1 MSLKERLMDDLKTSM
16 KNKDRTRKNTV
27 TMLRAAIKQREIDEK
42 IELTDEDIIEVIAK
56 QVKQKRDS
64 IEDFKKADRQ
74 DLLDITVEEIDILSA
89 YLPEQLTEEE
99 IDEIVKA
106 AIDEVGANSSK
117 DIGKVMGKLMPQV
130 KGKADGG
137 IVNRI
142 VRQYLK

>member
-1 MSLKERLMDDLKTSM
+1 MSLKEKLMDDLKTSM
-16 KNKDRTRKNTV
+16 KNKDRTRKNTI

-74 DLLDITVEEIDILSA
+74 DLLDITLEEIDILSA

-106 AIDEVGANSSK
+106 VIDEVGANSSK

>member
-1 MSLKERLMDDLKTSM
+1 MDDLKTSM

-27 TMLRAAIKQREIDEK
+27 TMLRVAIKQREIDEK

>member
-27 TMLRAAIKQREIDEK
+27 TMLRVAIKQREIDEK

>member
-1 MSLKERLMDDLKTSM
+1 MSLKERLMDEYKTSM
-16 KNKDRTRKNTV
+16 RNKDKMRKDV
-27 TMLRAAIKQREIDEK
+27 IIMLRAAVKQREIDER
-42 IELTDEDIIEVIAK
+42 IELNDDDILEIIAK

-74 DLLDITVEEIDILSA
+74 DLVDLTVEEIEILTE

-106 AIDEVGANSSK
+106 AIDEVVANSSK
-117 DIGKVMGKLMPQV
+117 DIGKVMSKIMPQV